1 MPFKIEQKERESSQN
16 ITSRFLR
23 RVRGSRFIFW
33 LRKKR
38 FRKRVKSHQSKKKA
52 ALRRE
57 ELRKKYKEME
67 KLGEIKR

>member
-23 RVRGSRFIFW
+23 RIRGSRFIFW

-38 FRKRVKSHQSKKKA
+38 FRKRAKSHQLKKKA